1 MQSDEVRQYM
11 EAANQA
17 IEDAESEREA
27 NNTEGNVINIDMDEV
42 PFITVA
48 RSNKRKGSPQEK
60 EQKNRLENT
69 PEGWKTAISLIH
81 SNMGLGISEDELD
94 PEEAEVTIN

>member
-1 MQSDEVRQYM
+1 MRSDSTWKPPTKDV
-11 EAANQA
+11 
-17 IEDAESEREA
+17 ESEREA

-42 PFITVA
+42 PFIPVT

-60 EQKNRLENT
+60 EQKKRLENT
-69 PEGWKTAISLIH
+69 PEGWKTAISSIH
-81 SNMGLGISEDELD
+81 SNMGLGISEDESD